1 MMIKKWWMV
10 FCGILLVQWALAQA
24 PEGYY
29 AATKGTAG
37 RTLKT
42 AMHQVVKDHVERSY
56 SQLWEDFR
64 KTDVRE
70 DGKVWD
76 MYSKVTNYDFGKPAQ
91 GANYKKEGDSYNR
104 EHSFP
109 KSWFNDGKPMYTD
122 LFHVYSTD
130 GYVNNR
136 RSNYP
141 FGETA
146 NPTYTS
152 AEGWSRLG
160 PSSLPGYSGV
170 VFEPND
176 EYKGDFA
183 RSYFYMATCYED
195 QIEHWDSKMLN
206 HTDYPAFSDW
216 ALELLLRW
224 SKEDP
229 VSEKEINRNNAVYGI
244 QQNRNPF
251 IDYPGLEDWIWG
263 SRCDLAFDPD
273 HYDPNQP
280 VEPQPQ
286 DSVLVA
292 PVFSLPSGMV
302 AKGSVV
308 TISCDAPG
316 AFIYYT
322 LNGGSLQTGFA
333 PVQLT
338 INETVEVEAYAMRG
352 EQRSETV
359 KAVYQVADAPGQES
373 QVFVRVTDPSE
384 LQVNARY
391 LMVCES
397 HHCALSQSQSDYRGV
412 ADVTIVDDKIDLQ
425 SAASP
430 SPCVLILGQ
439 TAGGYTWYDTAS
451 RTYLALTSNKNKLH
465 SVQEVTDEAGWWT
478 VDIAGDAT
486 VIANVRYPQRSIQY
500 NASAPRFAT
509 YTSGQ
514 QAVTLFR
521 ETSISGIVYPE
532 MKDRTVDVYSLDGR
546 LLRDDIAVEK
556 AVKGLPKGIY
566 VVGGMKIIV
575 R

>member
-1 MMIKKWWMV
+1 MIKKWWMV
-10 FCGILLVQWALAQA
+10 FCGILLVQWAFAQA

-29 AATKGTAG
+29 ATTKGTAG

-56 SQLWEDFR
+56 NQLWEDFR
-64 KTDVRE
+64 ETDVRE

-109 KSWFNDGKPMYTD
+109 KSWFNDGKPMFTD
-122 LFHVYSTD
+122 LFHVYPTD

-136 RSNYP
+136 RGNYP

-152 AEGWSRLG
+152 EEGWSRLG
-160 PSSLPGYSGV
+160 PSSLPGYSGI

-195 QIEHWDSKMLN
+195 QIQHWNSKMLN
-206 HTDYPAFSDW
+206 HTDYPTFSDW

-229 VSEKEINRNNAVYGI
+229 VSEKEINRNNVVYRI

-263 SRCDLAFDPD
+263 SRRELAFDPD

-292 PVFSLPSGMV
+292 PVFSQPSGMV

-333 PVQLT
+333 PVSLT
-338 INETVEVEAYAMRG
+338 INETVEVVAYAMRG

-359 KAVYQVADAPGQES
+359 KAVYQVADTPGQES
-373 QVFVRVTDPSE
+373 QVFVRVTDPSD

-391 LMVCES
+391 LMVCEPY
-397 HHCALSQSQSDYRGV
+397 HCALSQSQSDYRGI

-425 SAASP
+425 SSASP
-430 SPCVLILGQ
+430 DPCVLILGQ
-439 TAGGYTWYDTAS
+439 TAGGYTWYDEES

-465 SVQEVTDEAGWWT
+465 SVQEVTDEAGYWT

-514 QAVTLFR
+514 QSITLFR
-521 ETSISGIVYPE
+521 ETSVSGIVYPE

-566 VVGGMKIIV
+566 IVGGMKIIV